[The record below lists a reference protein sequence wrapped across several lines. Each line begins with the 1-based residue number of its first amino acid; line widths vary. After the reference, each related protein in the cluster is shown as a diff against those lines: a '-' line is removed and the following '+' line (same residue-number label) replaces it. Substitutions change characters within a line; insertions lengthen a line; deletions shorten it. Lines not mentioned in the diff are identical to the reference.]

1 MLIAVVVVVVMVVAV
16 AVAGHSAGPV
26 LPGAGAY
33 RILRGGA
40 AVSMGE
46 FG

>member
-40 AVSMGE
+40 AVSMVRLG
-46 FG
+46 